1 MRGISVVA
9 SGRVGFAAAGAAA
22 VDGAAVVDAVA
33 SRCRR
38 ICGRLWNSG
47 GAPLPSAWCV
57 WSEYNLDT

>member
-9 SGRVGFAAAGAAA
+9 SGRVGFAVAGAAA
-22 VDGAAVVDAVA
+22 GDGAAAADAVA

-57 WSEYNLDT
+57 